1 MRHRGVL
8 DRATLESLSPA
19 TVAECLGSRGSRE
32 QSRTAHASVWRLPS
46 IRGLEVLLPLH
57 PRLPGFTLRSA
68 ELVSTVAAAER
79 GPLVDVLRDLQAVS
93 R

>member
-57 PRLPGFTLRSA
+57 PRLPGSTLRLA
-68 ELVSTVAAAER
+68 AVGTVAAAER
-79 GPLVDVLRDLQAVS
+79 GPLVDVLRDLQSVS